1 MGNPIATKIVS
12 VVLSGCWVR
21 GIRSNCHSKYET
33 SSLANNTAMKA
44 VQTTIEKAAP
54 ANNGKKDATRVLI
67 VDDHPLLRKGVSQLI
82 DQEMDLIVVG
92 EAEDANKAM
101 TAIENTKPDV
111 ALIDITLIGMS
122 GIELLKNVRARFPKL
137 KMLVLSMHDESV
149 YAHRALRAGASGYV
163 MKQEGTDRVLTALR
177 KVLKGEVYL
186 SERLG
191 NRMLRTLVNGR
202 ASLTNSPVEVLSDRE
217 LEVFSLIG
225 QGHGTRPI
233 AEKLHLSI
241 KTIESHRAHI
251 KEKLNLQSATEL
263 VHHAIQWV
271 QSERSLGGAGGESA
285 PAEPAGAF

>member
-1 MGNPIATKIVS
+1 MATKTMETTHAS
-12 VVLSGCWVR
+12 TAP
-21 GIRSNCHSKYET
+21 SNH
-33 SSLANNTAMKA
+33 
-44 VQTTIEKAAP
+44 
-54 ANNGKKDATRVLI
+54 GKKDATRVLI

-82 DQEMDLIVVG
+82 DQEKDLLVVG
-92 EAEDANKAM
+92 EAEDAHKAI

-111 ALIDITLIGMS
+111 ALIDITLSGAS
-122 GIELLKNVRARFPKL
+122 GIELLKDVKARFPKL

-149 YAHRALRAGASGYV
+149 YAHRALRAGASGYI
-163 MKQEGTDRVLTALR
+163 MKQEGTERVLTALR
-177 KVLKGEVYL
+177 KVIKGEVYL

-191 NRMLRTLVNGR
+191 NRMLHTLVNGR
-202 ASLTNSPVEVLSDRE
+202 SSLASSPIEELSDRE

-271 QSERSLGGAGGESA
+271 QSERVLSGAGTEA
-285 PAEPAGAF
+285 AEPQPAEV